1 METTLIL
8 LKMTSKTTKISKR
21 NQVLMMKSLFK
32 SYNPMVRPRR
42 NMVAHITR
50 DVVKR
55 DAQNALSS
63 FLVEFVMTKLNITM
77 NGISKRHINWIA
89 LQSKRL
95 GAMSVNM
102 CRSRRRIVK
111 SAILSLLGISVV
123 YVAFLMMILKRK
135 KYSIVKVVGSVD
147 VADVISHS
155 TVKNA
160 NAVLTINIKMIIP
173 VFRWSQIAPSV
184 CKICM
189 TPVWMLQY
197 PNVVMVCIWNACNNT
212 WRLKLAVPYARNLS

>member
-1 METTLIL
+1 
-8 LKMTSKTTKISKR
+8 
-21 NQVLMMKSLFK
+21 
-32 SYNPMVRPRR
+32 
-42 NMVAHITR
+42 
-50 DVVKR
+50 
-55 DAQNALSS
+55 
-63 FLVEFVMTKLNITM
+63 
-77 NGISKRHINWIA
+77 
-89 LQSKRL
+89 
-95 GAMSVNM
+95 MSVNM

-173 VFRWSQIAPSV
+173 VFR
-184 CKICM
+184 
-189 TPVWMLQY
+189 
-197 PNVVMVCIWNACNNT
+197 
-212 WRLKLAVPYARNLS
+212 